1 MEVLRSIT
9 GIFTTA
15 DMVTLLIMTAVAFG
29 AGIAMQRMSSLVTA
43 TFGALVL
50 FGVTVFVRATT
61 VGGKDAMMLART
73 EWKNLLSLQLQE
85 LLAYA
90 IAFAVAISLVHYV
103 CSLVTSDDKS
113 SGA

>member
-1 MEVLRSIT
+1 MDILHSIT

-15 DMVTLLIMTAVAFG
+15 DMVTLLIMTAVSFG
-29 AGIAMQRMSSLVTA
+29 AGLAMQRMSSLVTA

-61 VGGKDAMMLART
+61 LGGKDAITLART
-73 EWKNLLSLQLQE
+73 EWNGLLSLQMHD

-103 CSLVTSDDKS
+103 CSLVMSDDKH